1 MGNERR
7 LEVDDG
13 SLRSSAS
20 EKQACVHFARTVSKT
35 EEGGGSDELRNEN
48 VAKNLFAVGEHPRD
62 LFLREG
68 QGHLSGRF

>member
-35 EEGGGSDELRNEN
+35 QEYGGSEELRNEN
-48 VAKNLFAVGEHPRD
+48 VARDSFAVGEEPRD
-62 LFLREG
+62 LFLRKG